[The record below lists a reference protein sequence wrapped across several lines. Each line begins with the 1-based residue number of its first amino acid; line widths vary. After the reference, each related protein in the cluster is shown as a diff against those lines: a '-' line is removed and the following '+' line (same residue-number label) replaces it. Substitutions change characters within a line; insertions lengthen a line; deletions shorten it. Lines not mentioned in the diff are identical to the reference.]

1 MLTKI
6 LARIRSAHG
15 AVSIRQ
21 LSQELQ
27 VEPSAL
33 EGMLMELVRMGKLEV
48 KTEPTPEGGN
58 CKTCAGCKGTQE
70 CPFVFHLPIQYQLT
84 EKNVPAE

>member
-6 LARIRSAHG
+6 LAIMRSAHG

-33 EGMLMELVRMGKLEV
+33 NGMLEELVRMGKLEV
-48 KTEPTPEGGN
+48 KTEPASEGEN
-58 CKTCAGCKGTQE
+58 CNTCAGCKGTQE
-70 CPFVFHLPIQYQLT
+70 CPFIYHLPIQYQLT
-84 EKNVPAE
+84 EK